1 MYFYVDESGQTGHNL
16 FDEHQPML
24 YYGVC
29 SSRLNLGVLLKPHI
43 AALAKKFGWEE
54 LHANELGVRELTKAA
69 PTIER
74 LIKEYRINFDI
85 YRIAKIDFALIC
97 FFDQVFDQGVNPAMT
112 WSGYWSPMR
121 YVLLLKLSA
130 LFDGDLLKRAWN
142 SRIDLK
148 SSRAEAE
155 LVLICRE
162 LRGRVGVLPDERS
175 RQLIGDS
182 LLWVEQNPT
191 EISYNAINRKHR
203 DQISPNLIA
212 FQSVMHGI
220 ARRLGSSAE
229 NATEIVVDEQTQFNK
244 AQEFLSQHHSRM
256 SGQILP
262 LGAGL
267 PEADY
272 RNAPRAPLII
282 SSSQNNP
289 GIQLSDTFIWLF
301 RRYMEGRPLSAP
313 LLSIIQRVGRRSLFD
328 EISLEAIS
336 KRWTRWFDELPDLD
350 DQAIEKGKELVA
362 LDEARRVKPAA
373 SSSA

>member
-29 SSRLNLGVLLKPHI
+29 SSRVNLGVLLKPHI
-43 AALAKKFGWEE
+43 AALVKKFGWEE
-54 LHANELGVRELTKAA
+54 LHANELGVGELSRAA

-74 LIKEYRINFDI
+74 LIKEYKINFDL
-85 YRIAKIDFALIC
+85 YRISKVDFALIC

-112 WSGYWSPMR
+112 WSGYWTPMR
-121 YVLLLKLSA
+121 YVLLLKLAA

-142 SRIDLK
+142 ARIDLN
-148 SSRAEAE
+148 SSRAEAG
-155 LVLICRE
+155 LVQICRE
-162 LRGRVGVLPDERS
+162 LRSRVGVLPDERS

-182 LLWVEQNPT
+182 LLWVEQNPS
-191 EISYNAINRKHR
+191 EVSYNAIDRKHR

-262 LGAGL
+262 LGPGL
-267 PEADY
+267 PKADY
-272 RNAPRAPLII
+272 RNAPRVPLTI
-282 SSSQNNP
+282 SSSQHNL
-289 GIQLSDTFIWLF
+289 GIQLADTLIWIF
-301 RRYMEGRPLSAP
+301 RRYMEERPLSAP
-313 LLSIIQRVGRRSLFD
+313 LLSIVRRVGRRSLFD
-328 EISLEAIS
+328 EISLGAIS
-336 KRWTRWFDELPDLD
+336 KRWTRWFEDLPDLD
-350 DQAIEKGKELVA
+350 DQTIENGKELVA
-362 LDEARRVKPAA
+362 LDEARRVKPAV